1 MHSIESFKG
10 VQNAFVQMYFLL
22 DKTRE
27 LYIYI
32 FFIQFKVRDFHTR
45 TTYPRNT
52 VHAAIQI
59 WN

>member
-1 MHSIESFKG
+1 MNSIESLKG

-22 DKTRE
+22 NKTRE
-27 LYIYI
+27 LYI
-32 FFIQFKVRDFHTR
+32 FIIHFKVRDFHTR

-52 VHAAIQI
+52 FHAATQI